1 MSSQSAA
8 NNLIVRTQAVFDEDG
23 VLSRFIRGYR
33 RREVQQQMAEEVASC
48 LSYTHKLVL
57 EAGTGVGKTFAYLV
71 PALLS
76 GKQVIVSTGSKN
88 LQEQLF
94 YKDLPALLQMLNLSV
109 PVSILKG
116 RSNYLCQRLMAA
128 QMDAAFSHD
137 EKLLDDLLKLNQFA
151 QATEDGDLGNLT
163 GVAEDARAISLV
175 ASAQDSCTGQR
186 CAFYDECFTRKARAR
201 AMNARL
207 IVVNHHLFFAD
218 RVLKDTGFAEL
229 LPDVDAVIFD
239 EAHLLPDIAIQY
251 FGSQLSTGSLR
262 RLLDGIERLTEGE
275 LGDTQGLKLLP
286 QRARV
291 KLDAWQNCL
300 LDAGSSD
307 FRQLLKDK
315 TAALAAGE
323 LIGELSALEALLLA
337 NVGRSEP
344 LDDFAVK
351 LPELKQKLERFIAC
365 DDPGSAYGIDIGER
379 HLMLRISPIDI
390 AKACRELFSEDTAWV
405 FTSATLQVE
414 RSLQFFTRELGLT
427 SPVPASAKRSQS
439 SRTQSSIAQST
450 RTQSSTAGAKSS
462 MCKEVLLDSPFDYPR
477 QSLLCV
483 PRRLGSVANQDA
495 MVRQLTEVCLKLI
508 KAAKG
513 RTFILF
519 TSHRM
524 MEAVA
529 RSLVG
534 RCHYPLLVQG
544 QGGKQQLLSKFRQL
558 GEAVLLGT
566 GSFWEGV
573 DVRGKLLS
581 CVIIDK
587 LPFASPD
594 DSLYKARAS
603 RVEARGG
610 DPFLEISLP
619 QAVIALKQGAGRLIR
634 DETDR
639 GVLVIC
645 DNRLVNRPY
654 GQAFLQSLPPMART
668 RDLDAA
674 CAFLEAID

>member
-1 MSSQSAA
+1 M
-8 NNLIVRTQAVFDEDG
+8 ITRTQAVFDEG
-23 VLSRFIRGYR
+23 GLLSRFIRGYR

-48 LSYTHKLVL
+48 LSLTHKLVL

-94 YKDLPALLQMLNLSV
+94 YKDLPALLEMLNLKV
-109 PVSILKG
+109 PVSLLKG
-116 RSNYLCQRLMAA
+116 RSNYLCQRLMTA

-175 ASAQDSCTGQR
+175 ASTQDSCTGQR
-186 CAFYDECFTRKARAR
+186 CAFYEDCFTRKARAR

-286 QRARV
+286 QRARI

-365 DDPGSAYGIDIGER
+365 DDLGSAYGIDIGER

-390 AKACRELFSEDTAWV
+390 AKACRELFREDTAWV

-427 SPVPASAKRSQS
+427 SAAHSSVNRANASRSQS
-439 SRTQSSIAQST
+439 S
-450 RTQSSTAGAKSS
+450 GATKAA

>member
-1 MSSQSAA
+1 M
-8 NNLIVRTQAVFDEDG
+8 ITRTQAVFDEG
-23 VLSRFIRGYR
+23 GLLSRFIRGYR

-48 LSYTHKLVL
+48 LSHSHKLVL

-94 YKDLPALLQMLNLSV
+94 YKDLPALLEMLKLHL

-128 QMDAAFSHD
+128 HMESAFSHD

-151 QATEDGDLGNLT
+151 QTTEDGDLGNLT

-175 ASAQDSCTGQR
+175 ASTQDSCTGQR
-186 CAFYDECFTRKARAR
+186 CAFYEDCFTRKARAR

-286 QRARV
+286 QRARI

-300 LDAGSSD
+300 LDAGSGD

-315 TAALAAGE
+315 TAALAAGD

-390 AKACRELFSEDTAWV
+390 AKACSELFNEDTAWV

-427 SPVPASAKRSQS
+427 SAAHSSVNRGNASRSQS
-439 SRTQSSIAQST
+439 S
-450 RTQSSTAGAKSS
+450 GATKAS

-477 QSLLCV
+477 QSMLCV

-529 RSLVG
+529 RALVG

-594 DSLYKARAS
+594 DSLYRARAS

>member
-1 MSSQSAA
+1 MLESLVSS
-8 NNLIVRTQAVFDEDG
+8 NRAVSRLADKVATVFAKDG
-23 VLSRFIRGYR
+23 LLSRYVRGYR
-33 RREVQQQMAEEVASC
+33 QRAVQQEMAGHVADT
-48 LSYTHKLVL
+48 LSSKGKLVL

-94 YKDLPALLQMLNLSV
+94 YKDLPLLLEMLRLDV

-116 RSNYLCQRLMAA
+116 RSNYLCQLLMQS
-128 QMDAAFSHD
+128 QMEAAFSRD
-137 EKLLDDLLKLNQFA
+137 ERLLDDLLKLNQFA
-151 QATEDGDLGNLT
+151 SLTEDGDLGNLT
-163 GVAEDARAISLV
+163 GVAEDSPAIAMV
-175 ASAQDSCTGQR
+175 ASSQDSCTGQR
-186 CAFYDECFTRKARAR
+186 CAFYEACFTRKARQR

-239 EAHLLPDIAIQY
+239 EAHLLPDIAIGY
-251 FGSQLSTGSLR
+251 FGSQLSTRSLQK
-262 RLLDGIERLTEGE
+262 LLDNISRLAKGE
-275 LGDTQGLKLLP
+275 LGDTEGLKLLP
-286 QRARV
+286 ARV
-291 KLDAWQNCL
+291 GLSLENWQQEVRRI
-300 LDAGSSD
+300 GSSD
-307 FRQLLKDK
+307 FRELLKVK
-315 TAALAAGE
+315 SAAVAAGE
-323 LIGELSALEALLLA
+323 LMRELAALEALVFAHL
-337 NVGRSEP
+337 GRDET
-344 LDDFAVK
+344 LDDIAVK
-351 LPELKQKLERFIAC
+351 LAETRQKLSRFFAC
-365 DDPGSAYGIDIGER
+365 DDPGSAYGMDMGER
-379 HLMLRISPIDI
+379 HFLLRISPIDI
-390 AKACRELFSEDTAWV
+390 AKACAALFGPDTAWV

-414 RSLQFFTRELGLT
+414 RSLGFFTRELGIE
-427 SPVPASAKRSQS
+427 S
-439 SRTQSSIAQST
+439 SR
-450 RTQSSTAGAKSS
+450 
-462 MCKEVLLDSPFDYPR
+462 EVLLDSPFDYPN

-483 PRRLGSVANQDA
+483 PRRLGSVTNQEA
-495 MVRQLTEVCLKLI
+495 MVQRLTEVCLKLI
-508 KAAKG
+508 RAAKG

-529 RSLVG
+529 RALVS

-544 QGGKQQLLSKFRQL
+544 QGSKQQLLSKFRQL

-594 DSLYKARAS
+594 DSLYRARAS
-603 RVEARGG
+603 AVQARGG
-610 DPFLEISLP
+610 DPFLQISLP

-654 GQAFLQSLPPMART
+654 GQAFLQSLPPMRRT
-668 RDLDAA
+668 RSLEAA
-674 CAFLEAID
+674 CEFLEAID

>member
-8 NNLIVRTQAVFDEDG
+8 NNLITRTQAVFDEG
-23 VLSRFIRGYR
+23 GLLSRFIRGYR
-33 RREVQQQMAEEVASC
+33 RREVQQQMAAEVASC
-48 LSYTHKLVL
+48 LSHTHKLVL

-94 YKDLPALLQMLNLSV
+94 YKDLPALLEMLKLKV
-109 PVSILKG
+109 PVSLLKG
-116 RSNYLCQRLMAA
+116 RSNYLCQRLMTA

-175 ASAQDSCTGQR
+175 ASTQDSCTGQR
-186 CAFYDECFTRKARAR
+186 CAFYDECFTRKARTR

-337 NVGRSEP
+337 NVGRSEAP
-344 LDDFAVK
+344 DDFAVK

-427 SPVPASAKRSQS
+427 SAVHSSVNRANASRSQS
-439 SRTQSSIAQST
+439 S
-450 RTQSSTAGAKSS
+450 GATKAS

>member
-1 MSSQSAA
+1 M
-8 NNLIVRTQAVFDEDG
+8 IVRTQAVFDEG
-23 VLSRFIRGYR
+23 GLLSRFIRGYR

-48 LSYTHKLVL
+48 LINTHKLVL

-76 GKQVIVSTGSKN
+76 GKQVIISTGSKN

-94 YKDLPALLQMLNLSV
+94 YKDLPALLEMLKLKV
-109 PVSILKG
+109 PVSLLKG

-151 QATEDGDLGNLT
+151 QTTEDGDLGNLT

-175 ASAQDSCTGQR
+175 ASTQDSCTGQR
-186 CAFYDECFTRKARAR
+186 CAFYEDCFTRKARAR

-239 EAHLLPDIAIQY
+239 EAHLLPDIAVQY

-300 LDAGSSD
+300 VDAGSSD

-315 TAALAAGE
+315 AAAMAAGE
-323 LIGELSALEALLLA
+323 LLAELSALEALLLA

-351 LPELKQKLERFIAC
+351 LPELKHKLERFVDC

-390 AKACRELFSEDTAWV
+390 AKACSALFGADTAWV

-414 RSLQFFTRELGLT
+414 RSLQYFTRELGLT
-427 SPVPASAKRSQS
+427 AAPPSTVDRAKSL
-439 SRTQSSIAQST
+439 RTQSKAVS
-450 RTQSSTAGAKSS
+450 AKSAI
-462 MCKEVLLDSPFDYPR
+462 CKEVLLDSPFDYPR

-483 PRRLGSVANQDA
+483 PRRLGSVVNQDA

-529 RSLVG
+529 RALVG

-674 CAFLEAID
+674 CAFLAAID

>member
-8 NNLIVRTQAVFDEDG
+8 NKLITRTQAVFDEG
-23 VLSRFIRGYR
+23 GLLSRFIRGYR

-48 LSYTHKLVL
+48 LSHSHKLVL

-94 YKDLPALLQMLNLSV
+94 YKDLPALLEMLKLHL

-128 QMDAAFSHD
+128 HMESAFSHD

-151 QATEDGDLGNLT
+151 QTTEDGDLGNLT

-175 ASAQDSCTGQR
+175 ASTQDSCTGQR
-186 CAFYDECFTRKARAR
+186 CAFYEDCFTRKARAR

-286 QRARV
+286 QRARI

-300 LDAGSSD
+300 LDAGSGD

-315 TAALAAGE
+315 TAALAAGD

-390 AKACRELFSEDTAWV
+390 AKACSELFNEDTAWV

-427 SPVPASAKRSQS
+427 SAAHSSVNRGNASRSQS
-439 SRTQSSIAQST
+439 S
-450 RTQSSTAGAKSS
+450 GATKAS

-477 QSLLCV
+477 QSMLCV

-529 RSLVG
+529 RALVG

-594 DSLYKARAS
+594 DSLYRARAS